1 VRSIYVPLDDC
12 ERKALR
18 DLAEREDRD
27 PRQQA
32 ARFIREGLRR
42 EGLLAG
48 ESRPDDRAGGAS
60 TNDDPGTQG
69 GSA

>member
-1 VRSIYVPLDDC
+1 VRSIYVPLDDR

-32 ARFIREGLRR
+32 ARFVREGLRR
-42 EGLLAG
+42 EGALEDARREAERVG
-48 ESRPDDRAGGAS
+48 
-60 TNDDPGTQG
+60 
-69 GSA
+69 